1 MEFLNPYIIRARL
14 FPAVLGVAPAI
25 ALLGLNISSEG
36 FAVAQFVSTL
46 ALGVLFFTFSNIA
59 RRFGKSAERRLFANN
74 GGFPT
79 NTLLH
84 RSDTKFDKATKDR
97 YRSKLEALCGEKAP
111 SERMELKDPAAADA
125 YYKRAFTWL
134 RENTR
139 KEHGFEILFEENVT
153 YGFWRNLYGIKWPA
167 LLLNAS
173 VVLICGGLLY
183 WHSFSPSA
191 VQSMVT
197 IAIIGAVHAAFFLV
211 GVTKRSVFEA
221 SDQYARQLV
230 LALDRLQ
237 ATPAVQ
243 ATM

>member
-25 ALLGLNISSEG
+25 ALLGLNITTDG
-36 FAVAQFVSTL
+36 FAVAQFVATL

-74 GGFPT
+74 GGSPT
-79 NTLLH
+79 NTFLH
-84 RSDTKFDKATKDR
+84 RADARFDEATKDR
-97 YRSKLEALCGEKAP
+97 YRSKLESLCGEKAP
-111 SERMELKDPAAADA
+111 TERAELKDPAAADA

-139 KEHGFEILFEENVT
+139 KEQGFEILFEENVT
-153 YGFWRNLYGIKWPA
+153 YGFWRNLYGIKGPA
-167 LLLNAS
+167 LILNAS
-173 VVLICGGLLY
+173 VVLICGALLF

-197 IAIIGAVHAAFFLV
+197 IALIGAVHAAFFV
-211 GVTKRSVFEA
+211 FGVSKKSVFEA
-221 SDQYARQLV
+221 SDEYAHQLV

-237 ATPAVQ
+237 SAPVEKAL
-243 ATM
+243 A

>member
-25 ALLGLNISSEG
+25 ALLGLNITTDG
-36 FAVAQFVSTL
+36 FAVAQLVATL

-59 RRFGKSAERRLFANN
+59 RRFGKSAERRLFASN

-79 NTLLH
+79 NTFLH
-84 RSDTKFDKATKDR
+84 RADTRFDNATKDR

-111 SERMELKDPAAADA
+111 TEKAEVKDPAAADA
-125 YYKRAFTWL
+125 YYKRALTWL

-167 LLLNAS
+167 LILNAS
-173 VVLICGGLLY
+173 VVLICGALLY
-183 WHSFSPSA
+183 WHSFSPPA

-197 IAIIGAVHAAFFLV
+197 ISLIGAVHAAFFV
-211 GVTKRSVFEA
+211 FGVSKRSVFEA

-237 ATPAVQ
+237 PAPV
-243 ATM
+243 AKTTA

>member
-25 ALLGLNISSEG
+25 ALLGLNITADG
-36 FAVAQFVSTL
+36 FAVAQFVATL

-59 RRFGKSAERRLFANN
+59 RRFGKSAERRLFASN

-79 NTLLH
+79 NTFLH
-84 RSDTKFDKATKDR
+84 RADARFDKATKDR
-97 YRSKLEALCGEKAP
+97 YRSKLEALFGEKAP
-111 SERMELKDPAAADA
+111 TEKAELKEPVAADA
-125 YYKRAFTWL
+125 YYKRAYAWL

-153 YGFWRNLYGIKWPA
+153 YGFWRNLYGLKWPA
-167 LLLNAS
+167 LVLNTS
-173 VVLICGGLLY
+173 VALICGGLLY
-183 WHSFSPSA
+183 WHSFSPQA
-191 VQSMVT
+191 VQTMVM
-197 IAIIGAVHAAFFLV
+197 IAPIGAVHAAFFV
-211 GVTKRSVFEA
+211 FGVTKKSVFEA

-237 ATPAVQ
+237 PTPAVK
-243 ATM
+243 ATA